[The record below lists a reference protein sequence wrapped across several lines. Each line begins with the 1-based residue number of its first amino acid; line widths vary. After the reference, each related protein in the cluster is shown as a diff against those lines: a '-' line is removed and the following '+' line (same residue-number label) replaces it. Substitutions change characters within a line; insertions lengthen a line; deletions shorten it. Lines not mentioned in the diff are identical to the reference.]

1 MSAMAPILIEPGS
14 FFALGC
20 CMPSLPVL
28 INPRSG
34 SGFGDRDAK
43 RLGELFR
50 SAGAEPSIR
59 LARSHEE
66 LVAAAKQ
73 LVGERAP
80 LLVAGG
86 GDGTMNAVASV
97 LAGSN
102 TALGVLPLGTL
113 NHFARDLRIPLAL
126 DAAVEIIVQ
135 GRRRSIDV
143 GEVNGRVFV
152 NNSSLGLYPAMVHRR
167 EKLRR
172 RLGGGKWRAML
183 RAMLIVLRSHPFLE
197 VALELDGVTHRRR
210 TPFVF
215 VGNNVYKMEGF
226 TIGLREDLDRG
237 VLSVYVTHRRRRL
250 GLVLLALRAL
260 FGLLHQ
266 ARDFEASTTRG
277 LRIESRHRRLLVATD
292 GEVAALETPLD
303 YRIRPGALQVIAP

>member
-1 MSAMAPILIEPGS
+1 
-14 FFALGC
+14 
-20 CMPSLPVL
+20 MPTLPVL

-34 SGFGDRDAK
+34 SGFGDDGAE
-43 RLGELFR
+43 RLVGLFR
-50 SAGAEPSIR
+50 AAGVEAQIH

-66 LVAAAKQ
+66 IVGLAKR
-73 LVGERAP
+73 LAGGRAP
-80 LLVAGG
+80 LIVAGG

-97 LAGSN
+97 LAGGD

-113 NHFARDLRIPLAL
+113 NHFARDLGIPLEL
-126 DAAVEIIVQ
+126 EAAVAIVAK
-135 GRRRSIDV
+135 GVRKAIDV
-143 GEVNGRVFV
+143 GEVNGRIFV
-152 NNSSLGLYPAMVHRR
+152 NNSSIGLYPAIVRRR

-183 RAMLIVLRSHPFLE
+183 WAMLTVLRGHPFLD
-197 VALELDGVTHRRR
+197 VALELDGGAQRRR

-215 VGNNVYKMEGF
+215 VGNNIYNMEGF
-226 TIGLREDLDRG
+226 YIGLRERLDAG

-266 ARDFEASTTRG
+266 ARDFEASTTRE
-277 LRIESRHRRLLVATD
+277 LRIESRHKRLLVATD
-292 GEVAALETPLD
+292 GEVTALEMPLE